1 MNFSFLSYSPV
12 NEGERAENEDPNNT
26 DMQSKN
32 YPEAVIQD
40 GHTHTCHG
48 LKNERTYLKM
58 PKKNK
63 RLPTNFKEAHWETP
77 GKNPVKTRTR

>member
-1 MNFSFLSYSPV
+1 
-12 NEGERAENEDPNNT
+12 
-26 DMQSKN
+26 MQSKN

-40 GHTHTCHG
+40 EHTH
-48 LKNERTYLKM
+48 LSRIKNERTYLKM

-63 RLPTNFKEAHWETP
+63 RLPTNFKEAHRETP

>member
-1 MNFSFLSYSPV
+1 MIFSFLSYPPV
-12 NEGERAENEDPNNT
+12 NEGKRAENEDPNNT

-40 GHTHTCHG
+40 GHT
-48 LKNERTYLKM
+48 KRSERTYLKM

-63 RLPTNFKEAHWETP
+63 RLTSKTPTNFKEAHRETP
-77 GKNPVKTRTR
+77 GKTQ